1 MSLVGNLNFNIDFD
15 DIENS
20 FRKIPE
26 NILNKIYVN
35 YAIYKKL
42 VSFDGIL
49 SSVNEKY
56 IYENYNFTLP
66 AQRTIK
72 TLTDNYPISEQ
83 QFDVFS

>member
-35 YAIYKKL
+35 YAFYKKN
-42 VSFDGIL
+42 SFI
-49 SSVNEKY
+49 
-56 IYENYNFTLP
+56 
-66 AQRTIK
+66 
-72 TLTDNYPISEQ
+72 
-83 QFDVFS
+83 